1 MALSGRKVAIASPDA
16 PFPFI
21 ARSPVLAGEIRI
33 KVDRD
38 ALARYGLNAED
49 VLAVVKN
56 GIGGGE
62 FFQRKPSARWPP
74 WWSVA

>member
-1 MALSGRKVAIASPDA
+1 M
-16 PFPFI
+16 
-21 ARSPVLAGEIRI
+21 
-33 KVDRD
+33 
-38 ALARYGLNAED
+38 ARYGLNAED

-62 FFQRKPSARWPP
+62 FSQRKPSARWPP